1 MPLITRQGKGSKLTI
16 QEMDGNLEYLQTNLS
31 GSNTIIGNTD
41 IKTTADS
48 DAILEIFSTSSVTTE
63 EGPGGSITTTTQTER
78 IKSDLSAIINTSPQ
92 RVFPP
97 ITINSEFT
105 SSFYHINTSS
115 SSSGEFFG
123 GTSNTIGI
131 GYTFASSSYYNQS
144 EFERPIAIINK
155 FIGSQGTGR
164 VGEGYSDTTTI
175 IPIGQDNT
183 FSITA
188 TTANPPIDPNSGG
201 FIIGEEGSGS
211 IVLRKYNNSRE
222 IQNPSETTLYIA
234 GNQSGVNIYS
244 TEEQALNIY
253 GAPVNPMVIPTIYP
267 TLFQVNQSGSISIPQ
282 TASAEPTWTGSDGEI
297 VPATV
302 SGSYYLYMWMNGAW
316 RSGSFS

>member
-48 DAILEIFSTSSVTTE
+48 DAILKIFSTSSVTTE
-63 EGPGGSITTTTQTER
+63 EGKKGSITITTQTER
-78 IKSDLSAIINTSPQ
+78 IKSDLSA
-92 RVFPP
+92 
-97 ITINSEFT
+97 TIDTSEFT
-105 SSFYHINTSS
+105 SSFGHTNLISVQ
-115 SSSGEFFG
+115 SGSG
-123 GTSNTIGI
+123 GELTFTKLGI
-131 GYTFASSSYYNQS
+131 GYSFATSSYS
-144 EFERPIAIINK
+144 GGKLGISPIINK
-155 FIGSQGTGR
+155 FIGSQV
-164 VGEGYSDTTTI
+164 VGPGGVEYSDTTAI
-175 IPIGQDNT
+175 RPIGQDNT
-183 FSITA
+183 FSINISTHNSKFNPIVYP
-188 TTANPPIDPNSGG
+188 AN
-201 FIIGEEGSGS
+201 SGS
-211 IVLRKYNNSRE
+211 IVLKKANDEFNSQKDT
-222 IQNPSETTLYIA
+222 ILFID
-234 GNQSGVNIYS
+234 GNQPGVNIYS

-253 GAPVNPMVIPTIYP
+253 GAADSMIFPPTYP

>member
-48 DAILEIFSTSSVTTE
+48 DAILEISSTSSVTTNT
-63 EGPGGSITTTTQTER
+63 GPGGSFTITTQTEQ
-78 IKSDLSAIINTSPQ
+78 IKSDFVA
-92 RVFPP
+92 
-97 ITINSEFT
+97 TIDTFEFT
-105 SSFYHINTSS
+105 SSFKHINLVSVASS
-115 SSSGEFFG
+115 SFGEFTG
-123 GTSNTIGI
+123 NTLGI
-131 GYTFASSSYYNQS
+131 DYTLASSSYDPTPGPFGS
-144 EFERPIAIINK
+144 FPTINK
-155 FIGSQGTGR
+155 FIGSQAGGPDGG
-164 VGEGYSDTTTI
+164 VYSDTTTI

-183 FSITA
+183 FSINIST
-188 TTANPPIDPNSGG
+188 NSSDSPT
-201 FIIGEEGSGS
+201 ISDEIPSGS
-211 IVLRKYNNSRE
+211 IVLKKTNNDSQSPKDT
-222 IQNPSETTLYIA
+222 ILYID
-234 GNQSGVNIYS
+234 GNQPGVNIYS

-253 GAPVNPMVIPTIYP
+253 GAPVNPFAIDPTYP

-302 SGSYYLYMWMNGAW
+302 GGSYYLYMWMNGAW